1 MSLLFRFTR
10 LCQHFHSMLES
21 SGYFLLIVIGG
32 LGCSQHQTIIS
43 PADLRAQLHPLKT
56 IETYAGFDAANDLLY
71 FGNRFVERQLYVNKD
86 RKPVRT
92 IGYVYKPSRQNYI
105 PLPSEEFRFRVGEIE
120 FSGNSELLRYDSYQ
134 IEQRPGGSRRILV
147 QLTYLANTEDRPSTD
162 SIPTD
167 KAKNEAN
174 PIFHLQLQ
182 YEIYADLPVI
192 RKWFTIRNL
201 TDSAFFIEDIV
212 IESLPFFAAEDAN
225 LQIWAPPSSI
235 LSIPWAGGASAEFMI
250 LREVMGGK
258 GVVLGGAAPGVL
270 KYYQIYSDQKTVS
283 IGLTPTAAL
292 NGVEIRVPPKQS
304 VSSPKVWT
312 MLFEGDLHAIDKT
325 ISRMTGE
332 LSSAS
337 ISSITWA
344 QMNPTQHLP
353 SADLIAV
360 DYDWDS
366 ENFEVLKQVSQQVH
380 NSGSKFGI
388 RLPIAE
394 LATHFLDRPD
404 WRLAPIAVSYEH
416 VQSEQG
422 KEENRVTYCVLSDYG
437 YYLPQAI
444 RILLEETSADLLI
457 FDRPIIS
464 TPNSP
469 LIGCNAYGHEHYS
482 RAESIGLIY
491 RWVFEFADYLHQE
504 YPELQLGITSTA
516 YGIEK
521 PDSACLAHF
530 DLFFHE

>member
-10 LCQHFHSMLES
+10 CGQHLHSMLEF
-21 SGYFLLIVIGG
+21 SGCFLLIVIGG

-56 IETYAGFDAANDLLY
+56 IETYAGFDATSNLLY
-71 FGNRFVERQLYVNKD
+71 FGNRFVERQLYVNKN
-86 RKPVRT
+86 RKPVQT

-105 PLPSEEFRFRVGEIE
+105 LLPSEEFRFRVGEIE
-120 FSGNSELLRYDSYQ
+120 FSGDSELLRYDSYQ

-147 QLTYLANTEDRPSTD
+147 QLTYLANTEDRSSAD

-167 KAKNEAN
+167 KAN

-201 TDSAFFIEDIV
+201 TDSAFFLEDIV

-225 LQIWAPPSSI
+225 LQIWETPSSV
-235 LSIPWAGGASAEFMI
+235 LSIPWAGGESAEFMI
-250 LREVMGGK
+250 LREIIGDRS
-258 GVVLGGAAPGVL
+258 VVLGSAAPGVL

-292 NGVEIRVPPKQS
+292 NSVEIRVPPKQS

-312 MLFEGDLHAIDKT
+312 MLFEGDLHAIDET
-325 ISRMTGE
+325 ISRVTGE

-337 ISSITWA
+337 TISITWV
-344 QMNPTQHLP
+344 QMNRTQPLP

-394 LATHFLDRPD
+394 LGTHFLDRPN
-404 WRLAPIAVSYEH
+404 WRLTPIAVSYEH

-464 TPNSP
+464 TPDSP
-469 LIGCNAYGHEHYS
+469 LIGCDAYGHEHYS
-482 RAESIGLIY
+482 RAESVGLIY

-504 YPELQLGITSTA
+504 YPGLQLGITSTA
-516 YGIEK
+516 YGIDK